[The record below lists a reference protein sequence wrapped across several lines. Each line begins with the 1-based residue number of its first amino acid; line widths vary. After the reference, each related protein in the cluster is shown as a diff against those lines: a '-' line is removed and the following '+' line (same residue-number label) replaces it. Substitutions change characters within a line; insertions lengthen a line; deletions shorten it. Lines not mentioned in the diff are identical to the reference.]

1 MEKMQ
6 DPNDNATLPL
16 IESACKRAF
25 CDFIGS
31 LAFEEDG
38 GWSYEIW
45 RAAWNSA
52 LIHAFKHVQE

>member
-1 MEKMQ
+1 MQ
-6 DPNDNATLPL
+6 DPNDDVTLPL
-16 IESACKRAF
+16 IESACKQAY

-31 LAFEEDG
+31 LAFEDDG

-52 LIHAFKHVQE
+52 LIHAFKHVPE

>member
-1 MEKMQ
+1 MQ
-6 DPNDNATLPL
+6 DLNDNVTLPL
-16 IESACKRAF
+16 INSACKQAF

-38 GWSYEIW
+38 GWSYEVW